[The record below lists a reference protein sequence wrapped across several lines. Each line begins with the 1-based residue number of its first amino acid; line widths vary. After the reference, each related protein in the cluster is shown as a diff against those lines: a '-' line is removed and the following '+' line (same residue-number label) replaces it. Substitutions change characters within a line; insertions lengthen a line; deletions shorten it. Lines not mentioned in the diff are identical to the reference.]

1 MNWLCNSCGYENEYK
16 KGAKIAECLC
26 CGEPAPMD
34 KPVQMQPDVKK
45 TSKESIHYKSGGFIR
60 FIPKICGLLLIAAL
74 FIICVNV
81 YLGNISVEKF
91 LFDIQNMID
100 ADALKDIVLD
110 MKEIIWEKWLVHYD
124 QLTFR
129 FKNLVDRVSE
139 NISLFE
145 EWREL

>member
-16 KGAKIAECLC
+16 KGAKIAECRC
-26 CGEPAPMD
+26 CGEPAPMN
-34 KPVQMQPDVKK
+34 KPVQMQPDMTK
-45 TSKESIHYKSGGFIR
+45 TSKESILSESGGFAR
-60 FIPKICGLLLIAAL
+60 FIPKICGMLLIAAL
-74 FIICVNV
+74 FIIGVNV

-91 LFDIQNMID
+91 LIDIQNMID

-110 MKEIIWEKWLVHYD
+110 MKETIGEKWLMYYN

-139 NISLFE
+139 TISLFE